1 MGFLFSGF
9 YVMFFQ
15 DRRWWRFLVVGCVC
29 FLTNL
34 LVLYVGTELAGLH
47 YLVSMLISIVIANT
61 LGWALNRQW
70 TFASTSTAWFAEYT
84 RYLAVNLS
92 SFLASLGLMAL
103 LVSGAG
109 VHYLLASA
117 GIAVVLTAFNF
128 IAHRGWSFAGNDQPG
143 SRS

>member
-1 MGFLFSGF
+1 
-9 YVMFFQ
+9 MFFE
-15 DRRWWRFLVVGCVC
+15 DRRWWRFLAVGGLC
-29 FLTNL
+29 FLANL

-47 YLVSMLISIVIANT
+47 YLVSMLISILVANT

-70 TFASTSTAWFAEYT
+70 TFASTSTDWLPEYT

-92 SFLASLGLMAL
+92 SFFVSLGLMAL

-109 VHYLLASA
+109 IHYLLASA

-128 IAHRGWSFAGNDQPG
+128 IAHRGWSFAGSDQSG

>member
-1 MGFLFSGF
+1 
-9 YVMFFQ
+9 MFFR
-15 DRRWWRFLVVGCVC
+15 DTRWWRFLAVGGLC
-29 FLTNL
+29 FFVNV

-47 YLVSMLISIVIANT
+47 YLVSMLISIFIANT

-70 TFASTSTAWFAEYT
+70 TFASTSTDWFAEYT

-92 SFLASLGLMAL
+92 SFIFSLVLMAV

-109 VHYLLASA
+109 VHYLVAS
-117 GIAVVLTAFNF
+117 GGMAVVLAAFNF
-128 IAHRGWSFAGNDQPG
+128 IAHRGWSFAGNYDPG